1 MGAGRA
7 TGFDDETTDLGSV
20 SGRLSGPVEATKRV
34 PRLQQMKTNSANN
47 WRIRIPTSFQDSP
60 NPAHWARCPRGSA
73 RSKMGSL
80 RLLEQL
86 IYHGFSDLE
95 RPSAWRKL
103 SNRIACPGFVIADFI
118 LAFE

>member
-1 MGAGRA
+1 
-7 TGFDDETTDLGSV
+7 
-20 SGRLSGPVEATKRV
+20 
-34 PRLQQMKTNSANN
+34 
-47 WRIRIPTSFQDSP
+47 
-60 NPAHWARCPRGSA
+60 
-73 RSKMGSL
+73 MGSL

-118 LAFE
+118 LAFEAYIGVGLIGMGYGMVLVIVFVIMGITQKQRRRVSFRVAMICAPMFLATMVLISANIRLAQRGAAPLILAVHSY